1 MGGKGSAPPAP
12 NYVAAAEAQADA
24 SRELTNIQNFAN
36 RPTINTPFGSQ
47 TWNTLATTDP
57 ATGQTVTSW
66 EQNNTLAPGLEQA
79 LNAQVGTQLG
89 RSQLAGDFMGRV
101 ANEYSQ
107 PFNWGNLPQMAQM
120 NAPSQLQTG
129 MADYTPGLNTDVAS
143 RTGNVVGGFNFG
155 GPQMGVDS
163 MSGDLARTTQTSNL
177 QQQFDPMTGQMRT
190 STGTTPVAAGFD
202 AMQGGIQRGVQNFG
216 LNSQFNPMTNDLA
229 RTAQTESV
237 QRALNTGDNPA
248 LPQFDA
254 SYRDSVARSLM
265 ERMTPVHER
274 QQQQLETQLA
284 NQGYTVGSEGYTRA
298 LADLQQRQA
307 AERYN
312 ALDTAGNEAQ
322 RLFSMGMGARQQA
335 FNEDVTGGQ
344 FANQAAQQAFGQGLS
359 ANQFRNQATQ
369 QAFNQAM
376 GAQQAGNQALG
387 QQFQQGVTA
396 GQFGNQATQQAFNQ
410 AMGAN
415 QAFNQAQAQR
425 FGQDLAANQFANQ
438 ALGQQFQQNMAA
450 GQAGNQAAGQA
461 FQQGLAANQF
471 QNQAAQQAFNQN
483 LGAAQFG
490 NQAQQQLFGQMM
502 NQADLANRA
511 TGQQFSQDLASQQ
524 FRNQALGQAS
534 ALDIQRMNAQNSALS
549 QQQAL
554 NQQFAAFQNQL
565 RQQAIA
571 EQMQRRGMSLNEMNA
586 LLSGQQVAM
595 PQMPSFVAAQRSE
608 TPNILGATQM
618 GYDAAL
624 GAYNAQQA
632 GASNTLGGLFSLGSA
647 ALSNPASAAFMFSDR
662 RLKRNI
668 KRVGTHV
675 TGVGIYEYTMLGY
688 PQVGVM
694 AQELQAVRPDL
705 VKRHQNGYLMVNY
718 GGL

>member
-1 MGGKGSAPPAP
+1 M
-12 NYVAAAEAQADA
+12 
-24 SRELTNIQNFAN
+24 LTNIQNFAN

-47 TWNTLATTDP
+47 TWQTSEQVDP

-66 EQNNTLAPGLEQA
+66 TQNNTLAPGLEAA

-89 RSQLAGDFMGRV
+89 RSELAGDFMGRV
-101 ANEYSQ
+101 QNEYSQ

-155 GPQMGVDS
+155 GPQMGVNA
-163 MSGDLARTTQTSNL
+163 MTGDLARTTQTSNL

-190 STGTTPVAAGFD
+190 GTGTTPVATGFD

-237 QRALNTGDNPA
+237 QRALQMGDNPA
-248 LPQFDA
+248 LPQFDS
-254 SYRDSVARSLM
+254 SYRDNVARSLM
-265 ERMTPVHER
+265 ERMQPVHER

-284 NQGYTVGSEGYTRA
+284 NQGFTVGSEGYTRA
-298 LADLQQRQA
+298 LADLQQRQS

-359 ANQFRNQATQ
+359 ANQFQNQAAQ

-376 GAQQAGNQALG
+376 SAQQAGNQTLG
-387 QQFQQGVTA
+387 QQFQQGLAA

-410 AMGAN
+410 SMGAN
-415 QAFNQAQAQR
+415 EAFNRAQAQR
-425 FGQDLAANQFANQ
+425 FGQDLSANQFANQ
-438 ALGQQFQQNMAA
+438 ALGQQFSQNMAA

-471 QNQAAQQAFNQN
+471 QNQAAQQAFGQN

-511 TGQQFSQDLASQQ
+511 TGQQFQQDLASQQ
-524 FRNQALGQAS
+524 FRNQALGQAG
-534 ALDIQRMNAQNSALS
+534 ALDLQRFNAQNQALS

-554 NQQFAAFQNQL
+554 NQQYAAFQNQL

-586 LLSGQQVAM
+586 LLSGQQVSM
-595 PQMPSFVAAQRSE
+595 PQMPSFVSAQRSE
-608 TPNILGATQM
+608 TPQILQANQM

-632 GASNTLGGLFSLGSA
+632 QGANTMGGLFSLGSA
-647 ALSNPASAAFMFSDR
+647 ALSNPAASAFMFSDR
-662 RLKRNI
+662 KLKRNI
-668 KRVGTHV
+668 KRIGTHA